1 MRYAL
6 SNAKLSLS
14 LNNPRAAS
22 ENGNQTPLEMVQH
35 AAADNVIN
43 AADVLLWWDGRWWRG
58 RCWLLITGITQYT
71 KHKQNALHFGSG
83 SNGGGRR
90 LWTQQIVSYKLSP
103 ATSLSLMTAA
113 TEA

>member
-43 AADVLLWWDGRWWRG
+43 AADVLLWWDGR
-58 RCWLLITGITQYT
+58 
-71 KHKQNALHFGSG
+71 
-83 SNGGGRR
+83 
-90 LWTQQIVSYKLSP
+90 
-103 ATSLSLMTAA
+103 
-113 TEA
+113 